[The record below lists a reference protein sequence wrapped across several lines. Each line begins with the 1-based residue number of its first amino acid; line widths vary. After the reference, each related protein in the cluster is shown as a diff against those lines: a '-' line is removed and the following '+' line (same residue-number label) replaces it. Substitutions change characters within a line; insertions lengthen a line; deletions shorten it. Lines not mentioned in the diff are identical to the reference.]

1 MMINVRTLLGALAA
15 LSFAGT
21 LLGVAP
27 APSVSPTPVGSPTP
41 HPDAVTHHVM
51 QLGGQAIKYTARAGT
66 ISLHN
71 DKEQLTARIFYVAY
85 TKDGAD
91 LKKRPVTFF
100 YNGGPGSSTIWLHM
114 SSFSPVRVAFANAS
128 VTGGPPFTLG
138 SNGYSL
144 LDKSDLVYV
153 DAPNTGYSR
162 VLGAGEPK
170 DFIGVDQDARAFS
183 QFIQRYIANF
193 GRWNSP
199 KFLFG
204 ESYGTTR
211 DCVLV
216 NMLQSAGVQVNGV
229 VLLSSVLNFGLGG
242 GGGGFGGPAVATGDW
257 SYVFYLPTEAATAW
271 YHKKAN
277 ARGKSLE
284 AFTAEV
290 ETFALGRY
298 FHALAQG
305 SDLSRSEYDAVV
317 RQLHDYLGLSEEYIR
332 NSNLRIPYPRFEKE
346 LLRDQATIVGRYD
359 SRFTNFDLDNAA
371 DRPAFDPS
379 DVAISGAIVGSF
391 NNYIRGTLHYDSD
404 LQYRPTAYGG
414 QLGAPWDMHHR
425 GDGPP
430 ANVAPDLAE
439 AIVRN
444 PHLLVYSANGRYDFA
459 TPYFATVYTLTHLGL
474 PPALQKNIR
483 FGFYDS
489 GHMVHL
495 NPSTI
500 GPFRSDLG
508 RFYDDALSGR

>member
-1 MMINVRTLLGALAA
+1 MKPKSSAVPIMAAALAVALLGA
-15 LSFAGT
+15 T
-21 LLGVAP
+21 PAP
-27 APSVSPTPVGSPTP
+27 APSPSASPTPQ
-41 HPDAVTHHVM
+41 PDAVTHRVTRVA
-51 QLGGQAIKYTARAGT
+51 GQSIKYTARAGT

-71 DKEQLTARIFYVAY
+71 DKEQLSARMFYVAY
-85 TKDGAD
+85 TEDGAD
-91 LKKRPVTFF
+91 VNRRPVTFF

-114 SSFSPVRVAFANAS
+114 SSFSPVRIVTANAT
-128 VTGGPPFTLG
+128 VTGGPPFRLA
-138 SNGYSL
+138 SNDYSL
-144 LDKSDLVYV
+144 IDKSDLVFV

-162 VLGAGEPK
+162 VIGAGEPK
-170 DFIGVDQDARAFS
+170 DFMGVDQDGRAFS
-183 QFIQRYIANF
+183 QFIQRYISKF

-216 NMLQSAGVQVNGV
+216 KMLQGAGVQMNGV
-229 VLLSSVLNFGLGG
+229 ILLSSVLNFGLGG

-277 ARGKSLE
+277 ARGKNLD
-284 AFTAEV
+284 AFLAEV

-305 SDLSRSEYDAVV
+305 SDLSRAEYDGIV
-317 RQLHDYLGLSEEYIR
+317 RQLHDYLGLSDDYIR
-332 NSNLRIPYPRFEKE
+332 ASNLRIPYTRFEKE
-346 LLRDQATIVGRYD
+346 LLRDQATIMGRYD
-359 SRFTNFDLDNAA
+359 SRFTTYDLDNAA
-371 DRPAFDPS
+371 DRPGWDPS
-379 DVAISGAIVGSF
+379 DVAIAGAIVGAF
-391 NNYIRGTLHYDSD
+391 NNYIRGTLHYNSD
-404 LQYRPTAYGG
+404 LSYRPTAYGG
-414 QLGAPWDMHHR
+414 QLGAPWDMHHS
-425 GDGPP
+425 GQDPP

-439 AIVRN
+439 AIAQN
-444 PHLLVYSANGRYDFA
+444 PHLRVFSANGRYDFA

-483 FGFYDS
+483 FGFYGS

-495 NPSTI
+495 NPAAI
-500 GPFRSDLG
+500 GTFRGDLG
-508 RFYDDALSGR
+508 RFYDDALAGR